1 MRKHLVLVVLFAGML
16 LPAQVVGQ
24 QYFKHI
30 VPTEPVKYAI
40 PLCPLTLRG
49 NLRDA
54 QNKLRDGHEE
64 SNEEKRARALDESM
78 QITLG
83 AIITDPGSAA
93 AWYLLARNYLVR
105 GDLAGAD
112 SAFTKVEQLQP
123 DCDIDTRQYR
133 QSAWMQLA
141 NAGIEKQQAGDSDST
156 LILLRG
162 ASQIF
167 RGLPHVFEN
176 MGILFANNGMVD
188 SAAFYFKKALDVSRG
203 DSTLITNRNSS
214 ALNFALMNQ
223 RLGRH
228 DEAIATLR
236 EFLSWN
242 ENDTDARR
250 SLAYSFREAGMTDS
264 ANVIENSLVSEF
276 ASMDLDSLSFIDL
289 MAVGVTQFN
298 AEKYDQAAMIFTK
311 LMERN
316 PWSRDAVYNLANT
329 LLALEDQVRL
339 TEVSKHLIEIEP
351 LNEDAYRLLGQG
363 YRDRSQDSLVAI
375 AEQLV
380 GLPVH
385 VEITGFQIG
394 STSRISGVATGREAN
409 DPTGAIKPPAALTL
423 VFEFLDEGG
432 AVVAS
437 REIEVPALNPTE
449 EFALQAEASES
460 GIVSWRYRRK

>member
-1 MRKHLVLVVLFAGML
+1 MLKHVVLVVLFAGML
-16 LPAQVVGQ
+16 LPEQVFGQ
-24 QYFKHI
+24 QLFKHI

-64 SNEEKRARALDESM
+64 DDAEKRAKALDESM
-78 QITLG
+78 QMTLG
-83 AIITDPGSAA
+83 AITTDPGSPA

-112 SAFTKVEQLQP
+112 SAFTKVEQMQP

-133 QSAWMQLA
+133 QNAWMQLA
-141 NAGIEKQQAGDSDST
+141 NEGISKQQEGDNDST
-156 LILLRG
+156 LILLRA

-188 SAAFYFKKALDVSRG
+188 SAAYYFRQALDVSRG
-203 DSTLITNRNSS
+203 DSTLFTNRNSS
-214 ALNFALMNQ
+214 ALNLALMNQ

-242 ENDTDARR
+242 VNDTDARR
-250 SLAYSFREAGMTDS
+250 SLAYSFREAGMVDS
-264 ANVIENSLVSEF
+264 ADVIEQALVGEF

-298 AEKYDQAAMIFTK
+298 AEEYDQAAMIFTK

-329 LLALEDQVRL
+329 LLALEDQERL
-339 TEVSKHLIEIEP
+339 TEVSKRLVEIEP

-363 YRDRSQDSLVAI
+363 YRDRSQDSLVAT
-375 AEQLV
+375 AEALV

-394 STSRISGVATGREAN
+394 STSRIDGVATGREAN
-409 DPTGAIKPPAALTL
+409 DPTGAIKPPEALTL
-423 VFEFLDEGG
+423 VFEFLDEKGG
-432 AVVAS
+432 VVS
-437 REIEVPALNPTE
+437 SQEIEVPALNPTQ
-449 EFALQAEASES
+449 EFALHAEASKP

>member
-1 MRKHLVLVVLFAGML
+1 MLKHVVLVVLFAGML
-16 LPAQVVGQ
+16 LPEQVFGQ
-24 QYFKHI
+24 QLFKHI

-64 SNEEKRARALDESM
+64 NDAEKRAKALDESM
-78 QITLG
+78 QMTLG
-83 AIITDPGSAA
+83 AITTDPGSPAA
-93 AWYLLARNYLVR
+93 
-105 GDLAGAD
+105 
-112 SAFTKVEQLQP
+112 
-123 DCDIDTRQYR
+123 DCDIDTGQYR
-133 QSAWMQLA
+133 QNAWIQLA
-141 NAGIEKQQAGDSDST
+141 NEGIKKQQEGDNDST
-156 LILLRG
+156 LILLRA

-188 SAAFYFKKALDVSRG
+188 SAAYYFRQALDVSRG

-214 ALNFALMNQ
+214 ALNLALMNQ

-242 ENDTDARR
+242 VNDTDARR
-250 SLAYSFREAGMTDS
+250 SLAYSFREAGMVDS
-264 ANVIENSLVSEF
+264 ADVIEQSLVSEF

-316 PWSRDAVYNLANT
+316 PWSRDAVYNLANA
-329 LLALEDQVRL
+329 LLALKDQERL
-339 TEVSKHLIEIEP
+339 TEVSKRLTEIEP

-363 YRDRSQDSLVAI
+363 YRDRSQDSLVAT
-375 AEQLV
+375 AEALV

-394 STSRISGVATGREAN
+394 STSRINGVATGREAN

-423 VFEFLDEGG
+423 VFEFLDENGG
-432 AVVAS
+432 VVS
-437 REIEVPALNPTE
+437 SQEVEVPALNPTQ
-449 EFALQAEASES
+449 EFALHAEASNPS
-460 GIVSWRYRRK
+460 IVSWRYRRK